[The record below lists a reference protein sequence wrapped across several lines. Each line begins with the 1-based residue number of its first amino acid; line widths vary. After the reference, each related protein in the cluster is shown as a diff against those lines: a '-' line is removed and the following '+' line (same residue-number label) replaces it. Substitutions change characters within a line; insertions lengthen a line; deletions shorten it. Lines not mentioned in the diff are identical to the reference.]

1 MILPEID
8 PVALQIGPLA
18 IRWYSLTWMAAFI
31 GIYSIAKYRLK
42 NILNRTTQR
51 PYVLWLV
58 GGYVR
63 WQNRVLFFLRH
74 RSID

>member
-31 GIYSIAKYRLK
+31 GIYSVAKYRLK
-42 NILNRTTQR
+42 IFSTEQLSDLMF
-51 PYVLWLV
+51 YGLSLI
-58 GGYVR
+58 
-63 WQNRVLFFLRH
+63 H
-74 RSID
+74 I